1 MSEDLN
7 KKYAVVTTVSSFYHY
22 YVVPLDQLQALNTE
36 VPVDKQWLE
45 DMIVCEE
52 VEELSQKHIGEQIL
66 ESYIVDEDK
75 MIEMFDSNNSY
86 LAGWSREQKID
97 YVRRSLN
104 VDRGRIGL

>member
-7 KKYAVVTTVSSFYHY
+7 KKYAVVTTVSSCYHY

-36 VPVDKQWLE
+36 VPVNKQWLE
-45 DMIVCEE
+45 DTVVCEE
-52 VEELSQKHIGEQIL
+52 VEEFSQKHIGEQIL
-66 ESYIVDEDK
+66 ESYILDEDK
-75 MIEMFDSNNSY
+75 MLEVFDKNNSY
-86 LAGWSREQKID
+86 LAGWPREKKID